1 MTPLLKLLRHPT
13 VSKRNG
19 ILGRCFRN
27 EMKRDGEREEPPY
40 SRTGSGTPGSDGRA
54 ASTAG
59 HADQPPRARYK
70 SRGGRASTDPRTAR
84 SAKRRRTR
92 KTARPRRTRTASA
105 ANGGTTDPRRNHPT
119 ARPDSGPNAAPPK
132 PPERNRHSET
142 DKPRHT
148 PTKRTRDRREPPTP
162 PPQGAAETGAG
173 SAGQGREGT
182 PNPPPQRQ
190 RRSGRH
196 QRAKA
201 PRRDAGKTRAQRA
214 RPAGMPSQGRREAR
228 RHGGGDGPRNLQRSA
243 FAPGARR
250 MDALRFPWL
259 LDVGVWTAIARFR
272 WPRTLLHRT
281 PLH

>member
-142 DKPRHT
+142 EQTQHT
-148 PTKRTRDRREPPTP
+148 PTARKPTEGQPRPPAAGTTPPRHAHGDQRQHGHDERRKAEERSVPCAGRRDVRHQAGGSGGVPAAPPGRWRWEGFSEACDDAKQSPRRKTDRR
-162 PPQGAAETGAG
+162 
-173 SAGQGREGT
+173 GQR
-182 PNPPPQRQ
+182 
-190 RRSGRH
+190 
-196 QRAKA
+196 
-201 PRRDAGKTRAQRA
+201 
-214 RPAGMPSQGRREAR
+214 
-228 RHGGGDGPRNLQRSA
+228 
-243 FAPGARR
+243 
-250 MDALRFPWL
+250 
-259 LDVGVWTAIARFR
+259 
-272 WPRTLLHRT
+272 
-281 PLH
+281 